1 MAILRNVLAALI
13 VLGCL
18 VQAAS
23 AQESVYK
30 GKQVVILVSADAG
43 TSYDLYPRIA
53 ARHIG
58 KYIPGNP
65 KIVVKN
71 RPGASGM
78 VAANWLYNIAKRDGL
93 TLGAIHR
100 TLPLTQ
106 ALGVP
111 QARFDPAKFNWVGT
125 PVQET
130 ATCFVRADSAY
141 KTVEDLMNAAK
152 PVKMSATQPRSDIFI
167 VPLMLNNVVGTK
179 LEVTSGYRGLGA
191 AALAVEK
198 GEVSG
203 MCGWGYASLRALR
216 ARWFAKKF
224 IRILLQVGR
233 EKHPDLQDVP
243 LASDLAKAD
252 KKAVLE
258 VYNKQL
264 SVGRPWT
271 LPPGVAPERVATLRQ
286 AFANVMK
293 DPGFL
298 ADAKKA
304 RIQINPLH
312 GKDLQALVE
321 KMIDIPAE
329 NKAALKKIFN
339 Y

>member
-1 MAILRNVLAALI
+1 
-13 VLGCL
+13 
-18 VQAAS
+18 
-23 AQESVYK
+23 
-30 GKQVVILVSADAG
+30 
-43 TSYDLYPRIA
+43 
-53 ARHIG
+53 
-58 KYIPGNP
+58 
-65 KIVVKN
+65 
-71 RPGASGM
+71 M

-130 ATCFVRADSAY
+130 ASCFVRADSAY

-179 LEVTSGYRGLGA
+179 LEVTSGYRSLGA

-216 ARWFAKKF
+216 ANWFAKNF

-233 EKHPDLQDVP
+233 EKHPTSRTCP
-243 LASDLAKAD
+243 WPPTSPRRTKRPCSKSTTSSYPSDGPGPCLPEW
-252 KKAVLE
+252 LR
-258 VYNKQL
+258 N
-264 SVGRPWT
+264 GWRPC
-271 LPPGVAPERVATLRQ
+271 VRRSS
-286 AFANVMK
+286 
-293 DPGFL
+293 
-298 ADAKKA
+298 
-304 RIQINPLH
+304 R
-312 GKDLQALVE
+312 
-321 KMIDIPAE
+321 
-329 NKAALKKIFN
+329 
-339 Y
+339 